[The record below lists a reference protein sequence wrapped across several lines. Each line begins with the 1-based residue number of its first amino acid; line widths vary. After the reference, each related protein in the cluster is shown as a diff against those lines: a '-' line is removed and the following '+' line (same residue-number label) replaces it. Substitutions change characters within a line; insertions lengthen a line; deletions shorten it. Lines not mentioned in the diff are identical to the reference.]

1 MEPLFIK
8 GTDKT
13 PTVNFNN
20 ISGQFELSGRSI
32 PEDSIGFYK
41 PIITYLEKY
50 LAAPAK
56 LTDFTINL
64 EYFNTSSSKCMID
77 VFKVLEVIMIAG
89 NEVVVNWF
97 YEEENEDM
105 LEVGEGYSASTK
117 VPFKMNMIK

>member
-1 MEPLFIK
+1 MESLIIK

-20 ISGQFELSGRSI
+20 LLGKFELSGRSI

-41 PIITYLEKY
+41 PIITYLEQY
-50 LAAPAK
+50 LASPAK
-56 LTDFTINL
+56 LTEFTINL
-64 EYFNTSSSKCMID
+64 EYFNTSSSKCLID

-89 NEVVVNWF
+89 NEVFVNWV

-105 LEVGEGYSASTK
+105 LEVGEGYSSATK
-117 VPFKMNMIK
+117 LPFKMVMVK